1 MDPVSAAI
9 VQQDVKLKKD
19 WISFYKEVTGS
30 TVAFLERQ
38 YEGMTEKFQSK
49 KALVIRKYDEERLK
63 LDEDRK
69 KFDMQKA
76 KYDSERKK
84 FDIEKSKFDCER
96 RKFEAEKK
104 KFDAEKKKLEAKE
117 KQFEAKVL
125 MTEALE
131 LERDASEIEDQTREP
146 HQLECL
152 VSNKGL
158 AILLGK
164 IVRVCHT

>member
-30 TVAFLERQ
+30 TVAFLEQ
-38 YEGMTEKFQSK
+38 QFEGMTEKFQPK
-49 KALVIRKYDEERLK
+49 ENLAIRKFDEERLK

-84 FDIEKSKFDCER
+84 IDIER
-96 RKFEAEKK
+96 
-104 KFDAEKKKLEAKE
+104 
-117 KQFEAKVL
+117 
-125 MTEALE
+125 T
-131 LERDASEIEDQTREP
+131 
-146 HQLECL
+146 
-152 VSNKGL
+152 
-158 AILLGK
+158 
-164 IVRVCHT
+164 